1 MNATKSTILTFA
13 AALLAADMATAAPNV
28 TINSVVQRWPW
39 NNKVDINYTVFDGQ
53 DISSGSYMRLEFI
66 ASVNGT
72 DYTIDGGSLGANASD
87 GTYTVTWNPPSGIKA
102 TGCTMVAKLYSAS
115 VPSGNDYMILNL
127 ADGSVIYEGAYADQ
141 TISDARY
148 NVDEFKTTKMVF
160 RKVPKWSDKD
170 SLPNAASLPSE
181 GYPRGYSSTSSANG
195 QAAPANSKLYNS
207 LQYSQPTNDYY
218 VCIFDVTA
226 AQYDKVYGT
235 TSSDTRP
242 KSGSGVSWKLLRGDI
257 LPATDI
263 ANVESS
269 GTGTFI
275 QRLRFLAGNEFA
287 FDLPTELMFEIAL
300 RAGATT
306 KYWWGDTFDSTKCV
320 FNTSKQNVGTK
331 PANYWGFFD
340 MSGNV
345 LEFCR
350 DDNSEPYLN
359 NRLDPFFVASNA
371 NATRPIVRGG
381 SHYATSDSSDGQF
394 WASWRGAEV
403 SFTDSNGVIGFRL
416 AYIVK

>member
-1 MNATKSTILTFA
+1 MNFQQSSKLGFAVLFA
-13 AALLAADMATAAPNV
+13 AAVAGATPNV
-28 TINSVVQRWPW
+28 HIDSVVQRWPW
-39 NNKVDINYTVFDGQ
+39 NNKVDITYTVGDGQ
-53 DISSGSYMRLEFI
+53 SAGNYMKLVFT
-66 ASVNGT
+66 ATVNGT
-72 DYTIDGGSLGANASD
+72 DYTIDGGTVGASAAN
-87 GTYTVTWNPPSGIKA
+87 GTHTVTWNPPSGIKA
-102 TGCTMVAKLYSAS
+102 TGCTMVARLYASA
-115 VPSGNDYMILNL
+115 VPSGNDYMILDLSN
-127 ADGSVIYEGAYADQ
+127 GSVSYEGAFATQ
-141 TISDARY
+141 TDSDARY
-148 NVDEFKTTKMVF
+148 NTDEYKTSKMVF

-181 GYPRGYSSTSSANG
+181 GYPRGYSSRPSNNG
-195 QAAPANSKLYNS
+195 QAAPTSSLLYNGAQHS
-207 LQYSQPTNDYY
+207 TPTYDYY
-218 VCIFDVTA
+218 VSIFNVTA
-226 AQYDKVYGT
+226 AQYDKVYSGT

-287 FDLPTELMFEIAL
+287 FDLPTEIMFEIAL

-306 KYWWGDTFDSTKCV
+306 KYWWGDTFDSTYCV
-320 FNTSKQNVGTK
+320 FNPGSKQNVGTK

-345 LEFCR
+345 LELCR
-350 DDNSEPYLN
+350 DDNSEPYIH

-381 SHYATSDSSDGQF
+381 SHYASSDSSDGQF

-403 SFTDSNGVIGFRL
+403 GFENTNGVIGFRL